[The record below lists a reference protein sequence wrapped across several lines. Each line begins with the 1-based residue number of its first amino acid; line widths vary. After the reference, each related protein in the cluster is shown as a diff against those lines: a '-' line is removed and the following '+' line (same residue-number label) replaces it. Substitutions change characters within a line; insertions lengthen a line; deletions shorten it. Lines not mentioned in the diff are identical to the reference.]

1 MALLS
6 ETLYQTFLAI
16 AVVTMLVTPFLLQSG
31 PTLVQGL
38 ERLVALDRLL
48 PGLRP
53 SGIWVAEQQLTDH
66 VIVARY
72 GLNGRNLSAGPRAI
86 EGPYCLV
93 GVNAPT
99 ARPGR
104 SRGGPRLC

>member
-1 MALLS
+1 MARLS
-6 ETLYQTFLAI
+6 ETLYRTFLAI

-53 SGIWVAEQQLTDH
+53 SGIAVAEQQLPDH
-66 VIVARY
+66 VIVAGY
-72 GLNGRNLSAGPRAI
+72 GLNGRNLSAALRAI
-86 EGPYCLV
+86 QAPHFTVEFD
-93 GVNAPT
+93 APT
-99 ARPGR
+99 VRQGPAAR
-104 SRGGPRLC
+104 